1 MTELPFF
8 YSCSSPLQ
16 IESRVEPQS
25 GSITEPRGCRV
36 SRLPGLAGP
45 TIPTP
50 TGLRLFFLTQDC
62 RQTLQHSRLIDSLK
76 TQQPWGCVIYNALR
90 GITTQVQTCLR
101 PTTDCDTH
109 LGRRFFA

>member
-1 MTELPFF
+1 MTELLFF

-16 IESRVEPQS
+16 FESRVERQS
-25 GSITEPRGCRV
+25 GSITEPRV
-36 SRLPGLAGP
+36 SAFRGYPGLAGP

-50 TGLRLFFLTQDC
+50 PGLRLFFLTQDC

-101 PTTDCDTH
+101 PT
-109 LGRRFFA
+109 